1 MVVGDDDHDDIDDDP
16 GGGEGG
22 DVAIQSWGRWVLLVI
37 KSTAP
42 GALDTW
48 RPASQD
54 DDDDDIRPWHLRAVH
69 AVHRKVSHCNV
80 DQYHDL

>member
-1 MVVGDDDHDDIDDDP
+1 M
-16 GGGEGG
+16 
-22 DVAIQSWGRWVLLVI
+22 LLVI

-54 DDDDDIRPWHLRAVH
+54 DDDDDDDIDMRPWH
-69 AVHRKVSHCNV
+69 
-80 DQYHDL
+80 